1 MTGLKT
7 YLTVWLYSEGAGPT
21 VLVEKLQNMGFKPI
35 KGHYDFVYDWKKT
48 VELEEIFQI
57 GNSVHE
63 TLKGLKVMYKI
74 ETV

>member
-1 MTGLKT
+1 MKT
-7 YLTVWLYSEGAGPT
+7 YLTIWLYSEGDSPT
-21 VLVEKLQNMGFKPI
+21 VVVEKLQAMGFKPI
-35 KGHYDFVYDWKKT
+35 RGHHDFVYNWGRP

-63 TLKGLKVMYKI
+63 TLKGSKVLYHL